1 MTNVTI
7 LTGSWEGVTRK
18 LGEGRSPGARVCASQ
33 EDRSLVAADRA
44 TDLEKSSTL
53 GPGMKS
59 RTGQI
64 EGEWKEEER
73 EKSFL

>member
-1 MTNVTI
+1 M
-7 LTGSWEGVTRK
+7 
-18 LGEGRSPGARVCASQ
+18 
-33 EDRSLVAADRA
+33 AADRA